1 MKSKIRWI
9 TQTAVML
16 ALLVTLQYFTKGFG
30 QLVTGSFVNAVLA
43 VSVLLAGLSSG
54 VTVALVSPVMA
65 YLLGIAPQVLTVP
78 VIMVGNLLYVV
89 MLHLLSGKSILRR
102 ITAWVLAANV
112 KFFALYTMVSYV
124 ICDLLAPMLL
134 EKGLLKTPMLTAL
147 PATFGAMQLVTAL
160 IGGGVAL
167 LIIPVLKKAIK

>member
-167 LIIPVLKKAIK
+167 LITPVLKKAIK

>member
-43 VSVLLAGLSSG
+43 VCVLLAGLSSG

-102 ITAWVLAANV
+102 IAAWVLAANV

-124 ICDLLAPMLL
+124 ICDFLAPMLL

-167 LIIPVLKKAIK
+167 LITPVLKKAIK